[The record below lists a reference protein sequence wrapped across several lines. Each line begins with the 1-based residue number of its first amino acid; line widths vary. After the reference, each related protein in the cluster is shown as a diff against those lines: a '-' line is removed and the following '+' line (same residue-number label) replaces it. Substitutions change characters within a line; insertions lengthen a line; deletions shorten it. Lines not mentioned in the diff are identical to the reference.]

1 MLRFGIE
8 EETNKKEPKNEQFL
22 IEIFFFFFNFKY
34 RSYKISL
41 IYYNNELVNISKTL
55 RIFMVIF

>member
-22 IEIFFFFFNFKY
+22 IEIFFFF
-34 RSYKISL
+34 L
-41 IYYNNELVNISKTL
+41 ILNTGLIKFL
-55 RIFMVIF
+55 